1 MAAYQHQGRVAFHE
15 TDAAGIVHFAQF
27 FRYAEEAETYALDS
41 VGLIG
46 STSTKGMMIPRVHV
60 EADYH
65 KPLKFWESYTVQA
78 RITRL
83 GDSSMHWQFD
93 VMQGEQCCAT
103 VRTVSARLNHLG
115 QKAPYTEEE
124 RNILKALM

>member
-1 MAAYQHQGRVAFHE
+1 MATYLHQGRVAFHE

-27 FRYAEEAETYALDS
+27 FRYAEEAETHALDS

-65 KPLKFWESYTVQA
+65 KPLRFWEHYTVHA
-78 RITRL
+78 RITQL
-83 GDSSMHWQFD
+83 GQSSMHWEFE
-93 VMQGEQCCAT
+93 VKQGELLCAS
-103 VRTVSARLNHLG
+103 VRSISARLNHMG

-124 RNILKALM
+124 REILSGLM